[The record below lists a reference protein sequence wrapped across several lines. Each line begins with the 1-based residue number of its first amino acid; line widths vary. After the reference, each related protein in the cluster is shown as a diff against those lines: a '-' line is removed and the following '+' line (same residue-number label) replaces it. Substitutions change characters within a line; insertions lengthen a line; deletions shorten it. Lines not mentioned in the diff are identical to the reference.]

1 MKSLKNYSNNNISH
15 INSISATIENKPVT
29 ESVELIKRHGAN
41 IDSVMEKL
49 GKYVNRLSNENYI
62 TESDQNILFNIEEQ
76 YAVRDIFLA
85 VAEQY
90 ERGLYIEFC
99 NENNIEFDANLINEG
114 LKDALGNI
122 YDKIKDSG
130 QKVKQAAVEVAD
142 KVKAVKE
149 FVKEITQKAITSAKD
164 LFNTFSIMLIKFGE
178 GLGKI
183 FEKIAGDNA
192 EDYKKAYF
200 EQIKEKSEEKIDTK
214 EYVSIFETLANKLNN
229 NEEISDEYINEFLGF
244 GKKKEQDKKEQDK
257 EEKGGHYAAAGSAKA
272 GKSVNGSTIG
282 NVIWKAF
289 LQMAV
294 YYTFTLIIPCLIFF
308 VSGGTLSGVA
318 VIVHYVAT
326 ILWAG
331 MGIVK
336 QCIHI
341 YKLMKSGEFK
351 KRKPFHKAITIIWW
365 VAMFYFQ
372 GAAIAGA
379 GAGLKEVFEFL
390 KDGGSI
396 ANVLP
401 PEALTNLLYKINEW
415 YKNISG
421 KDFDAIKHIENVF
434 KSSAEELAKG
444 LGADAEGA
452 SKAVD
457 SMKNASETNNWTNI
471 DAATDGNSALVDQL
485 KEITK
490 NDSIK
495 SYRDVHNAFKELT
508 GNTGNNTCLLLDRNT
523 FGQGM
528 DRGNWIDQVREFLAK
543 ELGCDVSDIAVNQLT
558 VDAAKEF
565 SKGQGGTLCMITV
578 KGQAA
583 TPEIISKLTE
593 LHSGNG
599 FLHILSEPFKAIA
612 QSAPIASMVGQFIP
626 FAGLMPIALKY
637 AKKGG
642 FKVRLGSGRTK
653 SHIYLCDG
661 DYVKSIPYSK
671 FVKDS
676 NFTGRNSK
684 AIAEMDKYVQNNI
697 NSAKA
702 LIKKI
707 EDGKN
712 ISRDD
717 KKKVKKLT
725 KWLERCT
732 EGKSEFEVL
741 VFYTNDPL
749 ASMSKNESFDNMID
763 DTMLVEG
770 TEILEPIKTDDKGG
784 NKETD
789 DKGGNKEMYPL
800 FFFNPI
806 LLCGGD
812 LAPRTKSKKPRAHI
826 YLAKG
831 LLSRLEFLPI
841 NGGLSGAEIVEM
853 FSSIMKESLKASYD
867 MAFDVPCIKQDGKF
881 VENEHSE
888 QKDKERMDFG
898 GFTNKQITDFMNDP
912 DKVAD
917 FLGGQFATDTIS
929 GGKHEFIE
937 QTDTEK
943 RVLRNKKVREEFKKL
958 LTSDE
963 IKDFMDK
970 KAKTIKSVLFTK
982 DGELNEEEFNNLL
995 LCFMRVENT
1004 YLKGDKKLGFFKR
1017 IKNVFADKKE
1027 IDPSELKALTLKIAS
1042 IRTKNESLEDGNYI
1056 ILTANMEIFEKEF
1069 ITYCNGEVINEEK
1082 TNSYANL
1089 VIE

>member
-62 TESDQNILFNIEEQ
+62 TESDQNILFNIDEQ

-114 LKDALGNI
+114 LKDALSNI
-122 YDKIKDSG
+122 YDKIQDGG
-130 QKVKQAAVEVAD
+130 QKVKQAAAKVAD

-149 FVKEITQKAITSAKD
+149 FVKEITQKAIKSAKE
-164 LFNTFSIMLIKFGE
+164 LFETFSKMLIKFGE

-192 EDYKKAYF
+192 EDCKKEYF
-200 EQIKEKSEEKIDTK
+200 AQIKKKSEEKIDTK
-214 EYVSIFETLANKLNN
+214 EYASICETLANKLNN

-244 GKKKEQDKKEQDK
+244 GKKKDQDKDKDKGK
-257 EEKGGHYAAAGSAKA
+257 EEKGGHYAAAGNAKA
-272 GKSVNGSTIG
+272 GKNIKGSNIG

-289 LQMAV
+289 LQMAI
-294 YYTFTLIIPCLIFF
+294 YYTFTLIIPCLIFL

-318 VIVHYVAT
+318 VIMHYVAT

-331 MGIVK
+331 IGIVK

-351 KRKPFHKAITIIWW
+351 KRKPFHKVITIIWW
-365 VAMFYFQ
+365 LAMFYFQ

-379 GAGLKEVFEFL
+379 GAGLKEVFDFL

-401 PEALTNLLYKINEW
+401 PEAMTNLLYKINEW

-444 LGADAEGA
+444 LGADADGA

-457 SMKNASETNNWTNI
+457 SMKNASETNNWTNV

-508 GNTGNNTCLLLDRNT
+508 GNTGNNTCFLLDRNT

-528 DRGNWIDQVREFLAK
+528 DRGNWIDQAREFLAK
-543 ELGCDVSDIAVNQLT
+543 ELGCDVSDISVNQLT

-565 SKGQGGTLCMITV
+565 SKGQGGTLCMFAV

-599 FLHILSEPFKAIA
+599 FLHILSEPFKAVA

-671 FVKDS
+671 FIKDS
-676 NFTGRNSK
+676 DFNGRNSK
-684 AIAEMDKYVQNNI
+684 AITEMDKYVQNNI

-702 LIKKI
+702 LIEKI
-707 EDGKN
+707 EGSKN

-770 TEILEPIKTDDKGG
+770 TKKSESTD
-784 NKETD
+784 KETD
-789 DKGGNKEMYPL
+789 DKGDNKKMYPL

-841 NGGLSGAEIVEM
+841 DGGLSGAEIVEM
-853 FSSIMKESLKASYD
+853 FSNIMKESLKASYD
-867 MAFDVPCIKQDGKF
+867 MAFDVPCIKKDGKF

-888 QKDKERMDFG
+888 QKGKERMDFG
-898 GFTNKQITDFMNDP
+898 GFTNKQITDFMNNP

-943 RVLRNKKVREEFKKL
+943 RALRNKKVRAEFKEL

-982 DGELNEEEFNNLL
+982 DGELNEEEFENLL
-995 LCFMRVENT
+995 LCLMRVENT

-1027 IDPSELKALTLKIAS
+1027 IDPSELKALTLKIADV
-1042 IRTKNESLEDGNYI
+1042 RTKNESLEDGNSI

>member
-1 MKSLKNYSNNNISH
+1 MKSLKNYSNSNISH
-15 INSISATIENKPVT
+15 INSISATIENKPIT
-29 ESVELIKRHGAN
+29 ESIELIKRHGAN

-122 YDKIKDSG
+122 YDKIRDSG

-149 FVKEITQKAITSAKD
+149 FVKEITQKAIKSAKD

-244 GKKKEQDKKEQDK
+244 GKKKEQDKEEQDK

-294 YYTFTLIIPCLIFF
+294 YYTFTLIIPCFIFF

-318 VIVHYVAT
+318 VIMHYVAT

-331 MGIVK
+331 VGIVK

-341 YKLMKSGEFK
+341 YKLIKSGEFK
-351 KRKPFHKAITIIWW
+351 KRKPFHKVITIIWW

-421 KDFDAIKHIENVF
+421 KDFDAIKHIETVF

-471 DAATDGNSALVDQL
+471 DAATDGNNALVDQL

-528 DRGNWIDQVREFLAK
+528 DRGNWIDQAREFLAK
-543 ELGCDVSDIAVNQLT
+543 ELGCDVSDISVNQLT

-565 SKGQGGTLCMITV
+565 SKGQGGTLCMFTV

-612 QSAPIASMVGQFIP
+612 QSAPIASMIGQFIP

-676 NFTGRNSK
+676 NFTSRNSK
-684 AIAEMDKYVQNNI
+684 AITEMDKYVQNNI

-717 KKKVKKLT
+717 KKKIKKLT

-770 TEILEPIKTDDKGG
+770 TEILEPIEPKETDDKGG
-784 NKETD
+784 N
-789 DKGGNKEMYPL
+789 KGGNKEMYPL

-841 NGGLSGAEIVEM
+841 NGGLSGSEIIEM
-853 FSSIMKESLKASYD
+853 FSNIMKESLKASYD

-1017 IKNVFADKKE
+1017 MKNVFVDKKE
-1027 IDPSELKALTLKIAS
+1027 IDPSELKALTLKIAA

-1082 TNSYANL
+1082 TKSYANL